1 MNINRNVTI
10 SGLACFV
17 LLMATGFAVKPQEK
31 AIIKARWLIGE
42 WQHKTARGILYER
55 WKQTNDSLLSGK
67 SFFLRDKDTVVL
79 ETIALKQDR
88 QGLWYIPTVRNQNDG
103 KAVPFRLTEVT
114 ASRMVFENP
123 EHDFPQKIMY
133 NRISADSLVAEISGT
148 INGTMKQQ
156 RFPMRKSR

>member
-1 MNINRNVTI
+1 MNINRNIIICGV
-10 SGLACFV
+10 ACFIFLTV
-17 LLMATGFAVKPQEK
+17 TGFVVNNTLYTPPQEK

-55 WKQTNDSLLSGK
+55 WEQKNDSLLIGK

-103 KAVPFRLTEVT
+103 KAVPFKLTEIT
-114 ASRMVFENP
+114 ASRMFLKTPN
-123 EHDFPQKIMY
+123 M
-133 NRISADSLVAEISGT
+133 IS
-148 INGTMKQQ
+148 
-156 RFPMRKSR
+156 RRR